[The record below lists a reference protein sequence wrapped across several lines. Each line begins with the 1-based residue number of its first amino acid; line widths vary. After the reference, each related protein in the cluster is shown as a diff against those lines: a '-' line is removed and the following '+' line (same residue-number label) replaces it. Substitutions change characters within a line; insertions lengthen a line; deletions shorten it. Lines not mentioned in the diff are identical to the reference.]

1 MPKLDPDIE
10 RAAQAARN
18 TYQSSGFGCIPEWSE
33 IHESTRA
40 SWRAVARAVVVAHR
54 SPDGPSENAD

>member
-18 TYQSSGFGCIPEWSE
+18 TYQLSCIPEWSE
-33 IHESTRA
+33 IHESNRE
-40 SWRAVARAVVVAHR
+40 SWRAVARAVVVAHKA
-54 SPDGPSENAD
+54 PDGPTENAD